1 MNKRIRQY
9 LGLLSA
15 VVAYY
20 VVHEGAHLLY
30 ALGIGVFRRIRFLG
44 LGVQID
50 VYAEYMTDL
59 QMGVFCVLGS
69 LAPPLVAWPLSAA
82 AGKITHSSFHVL
94 QACLY
99 YCTAVLLLLDPLYLS
114 VLYSFVGGGDMNG
127 IALLLPEMTAR
138 LIFGVL
144 LAVNSIL
151 FFKIVLPAYRKSFE
165 P

>member
-59 QMGVFCVLGS
+59 QMGVFCVLG
-69 LAPPLVAWPLSAA
+69 AVATTLVAWALSAA
-82 AGKITHSSFHVL
+82 AGKITKSSFKVL
-94 QACLY
+94 KACLY